1 MTATAAA
8 TDPEKANMSPPPQ
21 RPHDSY
27 DPEKHERPA
36 TLSSSSSSDDHHD
49 DAEDHESDAA
59 SSRVG
64 RSLSRA
70 ASATSRTSHLSRTV
84 SEVRDGMLNQR
95 DLELGEESDGSQ
107 GKEQNQ
113 DPNLVTWD
121 GPDDKENPKNW
132 SLNKKWIDVLLGTL
146 FPLVSSTRC
155 SE

>member
-1 MTATAAA
+1 MTAAAAA
-8 TDPEKANMSPPPQ
+8 TDLEKADLTPPQ
-21 RPHDSY
+21 RPRDSY

-36 TLSSSSSSDDHHD
+36 TLSSSSDDDHHD
-49 DAEDHESDAA
+49 DADDRGSDAA
-59 SSRVG
+59 SSRAG

-70 ASATSRTSHLSRTV
+70 TSAASRTSHLSRTV

-95 DLELGEESDGSQ
+95 DLEIGEESDGSQ
-107 GKEQNQ
+107 SKERQTQ

-146 FPLVSSTRC
+146 FSLSSSTRC
-155 SE
+155 SN